1 MLAGVVLR
9 AAHYIMMMSRG
20 SAAADC
26 AKALLTDTML
36 LLEIVATGWFS
47 GCPVMIKPFPSS
59 GTSDCHIK
67 VPLADLILS
76 VDGSEVT
83 S

>member
-26 AKALLTDTML
+26 AKALLTDTLL
-36 LLEIVATGWFS
+36 LLEIVATGWFP
-47 GCPVMIKPFPSS
+47 GCPVMIKSFP
-59 GTSDCHIK
+59 
-67 VPLADLILS
+67 
-76 VDGSEVT
+76 
-83 S
+83 